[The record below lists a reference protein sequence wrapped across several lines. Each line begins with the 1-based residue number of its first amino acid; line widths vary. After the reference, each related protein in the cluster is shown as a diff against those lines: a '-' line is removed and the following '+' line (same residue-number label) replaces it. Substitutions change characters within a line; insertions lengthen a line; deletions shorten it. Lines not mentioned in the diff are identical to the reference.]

1 MAEEQEQLGIHLILK
16 HVDQVDRYQPGEILR
31 DGQGHFYTAISETE
45 AVSQTKLI
53 LENLAQFITNDHLL
67 SPDQHTVATT
77 SESGFMSAQDKRTL
91 DDVRRFVE
99 QLRNEPQAD
108 GKLFNRNVQD
118 GILGRLHYSVTN
130 ENKLKVE
137 PFSLILDSMLFDTTT
152 MELPLLPRPEIGFEN
167 AMGEEGVRYDLVFLE
182 IGYSHNA
189 ATNADT
195 ATYRLVNVADVNFK
209 HFPKGLG
216 TRITSEGIFT
226 SFVPYKQYDYEP
238 TLDTRFTYFEIKD
251 EHDNPTGV
259 FKCGDGSDLS
269 ITRIQS
275 STGYKYAIPLFKV
288 KMLNEEEF
296 TPKNLNGKLHTIV
309 DAELEILP
317 VYNRVFL
324 SHLNLEA
331 LLYEGVELLSND
343 NLITSKH
350 SDVMASYFGAP
361 LYPIEPTTILY
372 VPFKDD
378 DTDIVTGGRLE
389 KKASYKRSLFGYML
403 DRSYHE
409 GSYLYT
415 QNLQTFTLDFMLD
428 KEINDDTLIV
438 FADTSFNEKFKISI
452 ATNKYGKK
460 MLVLSDVE
468 NRRTVTTRELPDK
481 NVTFVKITRDYDIFN
496 ITLNY
501 EGNTTS
507 RSYEIDTTQFQMM
520 QIATLN
526 CPIGNVCLRH
536 GIHEAFPIDVSTFDF
551 EMNNGLVDH
560 RVIGGKVPY
569 YKSAELQSDIEPSN
583 ISYHLRSADRWSN
596 RDVIT
601 ILKNGN
607 ESIMGTYP
615 EPTIVITD
623 ILSSNKVKVSGDLST
638 ITAQDSIKIIQGIEN
653 VLPEYRVLHVDP
665 DDNELTFEVP
675 TNQSIDHFIGYGVYK
690 NDLPPLVQIKHI
702 ETGKIISAS
711 ILDSVDQYNI
721 RLNLKEDVYGDLF
734 IEYISV
740 MDDQVTFPKLNSVVY
755 LNSDNVKM
763 EELKDS
769 ILIAN
774 LDRFVFKHD
783 EVTYT
788 PKGKDLNDL
797 RLAFTSKQD
806 ENITSIVEVDLHRF
820 IFDQHNFSRE
830 DLLRSLDSITLH
842 LRFATNGK
850 SKVTIGG
857 FAEEI
862 YTRDFDTV
870 EIPLTDLDSVIEDGK
885 LKIQIDSLS
894 ATNSQTYIIMGVPHI
909 YLHFNKENERS
920 FAELYSESGNL
931 GLMKHFRIA
940 PNSIENML
948 QTEVASVMFVYTKSP
963 DQSMTKSTTYKIL
976 TLPYVVG
983 KNTFYLVSVGNELKL
998 ARQSEQ
1004 KEMFIYNLPD
1014 NPMMKGDE

>member
-1 MAEEQEQLGIHLILK
+1 MAEEQLDIHLILK

-31 DGQGHFYTAISETE
+31 DGKGHFYTAISETE
-45 AVSQTKLI
+45 VVSQTKVI
-53 LENLAQFITNDHLL
+53 LENLAQFLTNDHLL
-67 SPDQHTVATT
+67 SPDQHIPATE
-77 SESGFMSAQDKRTL
+77 SEAGFMSAQDKRTL
-91 DDVRRFVE
+91 EDIRRYVH
-99 QLRNEPQAD
+99 QLQTEPQAD

-118 GILGRLHYSVTN
+118 GILGRLQYSVTN
-130 ENKLKVE
+130 ENKLQVK
-137 PFSLILDSMLFDTTT
+137 PISLILDSMLFDTAE
-152 MELPLLPRPEIGFEN
+152 MELPLLPRPERSFEN

-182 IGYSHNA
+182 IGYNHDA
-189 ATNADT
+189 VTNTDK

-216 TRITSEGIFT
+216 TRITSDGIFT
-226 SFVPYKQYDYEP
+226 SFVPYQQYDYEP
-238 TLDTRFTYFEIKD
+238 SLDTRFTYFEIKD

-259 FKCGDGSDLS
+259 FKCGDGSELAE
-269 ITRIQS
+269 TRLQS
-275 STGYKYAIPLFKV
+275 STGFKYAIPLFKV

-296 TPKNLNGKLHTIV
+296 SPKNLNGKLHTIV

-331 LLYEGVELLSND
+331 LLYEGVELLSAD
-343 NLITSKH
+343 SLITSKH
-350 SDVMASYFGAP
+350 SDVVASYFGAP
-361 LYPIEPTTILY
+361 LYPIEPTTVLY

-409 GSYLYT
+409 GSYMYT
-415 QNLQTFTLDFMLD
+415 QNLRTFTLDFMLD

-438 FADTSFNEKFKISI
+438 FADTSFNTKFSISI

-460 MLVLSDVE
+460 MLVLNDVM
-468 NRRTVTTRELPDK
+468 NRRVVTTRELPEK

-507 RSYEIDTTQFQMM
+507 RSYEIDTTQFEMM

-569 YKSAELQSDIEPSN
+569 YKSVTLQSDIEPSN
-583 ISYHLRSADRWSN
+583 ISYHLRSADRWIDK
-596 RDVIT
+596 DVIT

-615 EPTIVITD
+615 EPEIIITD
-623 ILSSNKVKVSGDLST
+623 ILSSNKVKVSGDLSD
-638 ITAQDSIKIIQGIEN
+638 ITEKDSIKIIQGIEN
-653 VLPEYRVLHVDP
+653 VLPEYRVLHVDA

-675 TNQSIDHFIGYGVYK
+675 ADHTIDHYIGYGVYK
-690 NDLPPLVQIKHI
+690 NDLPPLVRIKHV
-702 ETGKIISAS
+702 ESGKVLSAS

-721 RLNLKEDVYGDLF
+721 RLNLEEDLYGDLF
-734 IEYISV
+734 LEYISV
-740 MDDQVTFPKLNSVVY
+740 MDDQVVFPKLNSVVY

-769 ILIAN
+769 ILVSN
-774 LDRFVFKHD
+774 LDRFTFRHEDTV
-783 EVTYT
+783 YQ

-820 IFDQHNFSRE
+820 IFDTHNFTRE

-842 LRFATNGK
+842 LRFATNGRAYAE
-850 SKVTIGG
+850 IGG
-857 FAEEI
+857 YKEEVFS
-862 YTRDFDTV
+862 RDFDTV
-870 EIPLTDLDSVIEDGK
+870 EISLTDLDSVIEDGK
-885 LKIQIDSLS
+885 LKIKLESLS
-894 ATNSQTYIIMGVPHI
+894 ATNSQTYIIIGVPHI
-909 YLHFNKENERS
+909 YLHFNTEGERS
-920 FAELYSESGNL
+920 FAELHSESGNL
-931 GLMKHFRIA
+931 GLMKHFRIT

-948 QTEVASVMFVYTKSP
+948 QTEVSSVMFVYTQSP
-963 DQSMTKSTTYKIL
+963 DQSMTKSSTYKIL

-998 ARQSEQ
+998 ARKSEQ
-1004 KEMFIYNLPD
+1004 NEMYIYNLPD